1 MREEGEERT
10 RRRKQATK
18 RGEKTRR
25 CPPLDFLYPIP
36 WRRCPQ
42 GKQSRYL
49 YPCFFSSVPSWML
62 FFLFP
67 SLLSFL
73 LPFLLPSLLHSLL
86 SCRRCSSFLSRSIPV
101 LLPSLPP
108 GKLPPPRGLGS
119 RGNEDGPQAQE
130 EDRHKGESRTK
141 GGRGEGEGKGMR
153 GEDRRRGR
161 EYKETTRRVPAEV
174 APATPRRSGGGSA

>member
-108 GKLPPPRGLGS
+108 GKLPPPGGW
-119 RGNEDGPQAQE
+119 GPE
-130 EDRHKGESRTK
+130 ETRTALRLRK
-141 GGRGEGEGKGMR
+141 RTDTREKAGQRVGGGRGRGKGCAGRIGDGEGR
-153 GEDRRRGR
+153 TRRRRGGSQ
-161 EYKETTRRVPAEV
+161 RR
-174 APATPRRSGGGSA
+174 